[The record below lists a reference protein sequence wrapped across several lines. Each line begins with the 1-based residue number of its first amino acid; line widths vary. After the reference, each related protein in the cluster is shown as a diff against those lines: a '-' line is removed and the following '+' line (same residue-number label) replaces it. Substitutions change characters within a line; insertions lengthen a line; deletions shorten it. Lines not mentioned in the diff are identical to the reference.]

1 VVEVVGLVDNL
12 QTLMDLV
19 VRVVEQDTML
29 PLVAVARTQDLQEQ
43 QIRDMLVVIQLIQV
57 TVAAVVA
64 AALVE
69 LDQITLLIIKVV
81 MEVLV

>member
-69 LDQITLLIIKVV
+69 LDQITLLIIRVV
-81 MEVLV
+81 MAVLV

>member
-1 VVEVVGLVDNL
+1 MVGLVDNL

-43 QIRDMLVVIQLIQV
+43 QIRDTLVVIQLIQV
-57 TVAAVVA
+57 TVAAVA
-64 AALVE
+64 AAVLAE
-69 LDQITLLIIKVV
+69 LDQITLLVIKVV

>member
-19 VRVVEQDTML
+19 VQVVEQDTLL

-69 LDQITLLIIKVV
+69 LDQITLLIIRVV